1 MTYQFV
7 DTVRQTEMVGESMP
21 DEAVRINGKWL
32 ENEVSGYRTLHVSGR
47 ELISTEINTNTIA
60 GMNGEIFLNSRIPAR
75 VIAVRYLLAAKS
87 NFEFRQAFN
96 QLCRL
101 LQPAQVEVVFADEPD
116 KYFIGT
122 KSEIENPEPGSNITT
137 GEFKIYCTD
146 PFKYSTTEKTF
157 QMDSTGTIMVENTG
171 SVPVPIRYE
180 ITHNHENGYV
190 GIASEHGAMEF
201 GKREEADGVT
211 YQQMEHLLSISDFVS
226 APNDT
231 TSKDAMHP
239 LYGTKGTLTTKSW
252 AGRTYLTL
260 GTVGT
265 LVGAANGG
273 MRTLT
278 IPADSNGQS
287 GCLNWYLYGHLIMW
301 ANVMGQTGEMSIS
314 VLTSDNKLIAGL
326 NWNKT
331 DMSGNTAYYD
341 FVVYNPSGTDNDAM
355 KGRVLKSFA
364 YQTDHRHELNP
375 WYGDWGHVDLK
386 KEGAKITY
394 FYWGQYHTFNIPEI
408 ANLQAAKI
416 QVSCKAWRA
425 SNKTLYIH
433 GFNTLNFYKCNVN
446 KWRDVP
452 NRYWQG
458 SKLEIDGNTGQ
469 FLVAGMP
476 KPQDEILG
484 SKWFKAEPGETEVKL
499 YFSSFCSPKPT
510 VVARIREAW
519 L

>member
-201 GKREEADGVT
+201 GKREEADGQT

-226 APNDT
+226 ASDDT

-239 LYGTKGTLTTKSW
+239 TYGTKGTLTTKSW

-260 GTVGT
+260 GTV
-265 LVGAANGG
+265 
-273 MRTLT
+273 
-278 IPADSNGQS
+278 
-287 GCLNWYLYGHLIMW
+287 
-301 ANVMGQTGEMSIS
+301 
-314 VLTSDNKLIAGL
+314 
-326 NWNKT
+326 
-331 DMSGNTAYYD
+331 
-341 FVVYNPSGTDNDAM
+341 
-355 KGRVLKSFA
+355 
-364 YQTDHRHELNP
+364 
-375 WYGDWGHVDLK
+375 
-386 KEGAKITY
+386 
-394 FYWGQYHTFNIPEI
+394 
-408 ANLQAAKI
+408 
-416 QVSCKAWRA
+416 
-425 SNKTLYIH
+425 
-433 GFNTLNFYKCNVN
+433 
-446 KWRDVP
+446 
-452 NRYWQG
+452 
-458 SKLEIDGNTGQ
+458 
-469 FLVAGMP
+469 
-476 KPQDEILG
+476 
-484 SKWFKAEPGETEVKL
+484 
-499 YFSSFCSPKPT
+499 
-510 VVARIREAW
+510 
-519 L
+519 

>member
-1 MTYQFV
+1 MIDVIY
-7 DTVRQTEMVGESMP
+7 
-21 DEAVRINGKWL
+21 NGKYL
-32 ENEVSGYRTLHVSGR
+32 QHEVQGLKILQVTGR
-47 ELISTEINTNTIA
+47 EVTGYEIDEKQIGGLDGST
-60 GMNGEIFLNSRIPAR
+60 
-75 VIAVRYLLAAKS
+75 YLSSSIEPRDIKVKFTLAAPTKEAYRIRM
-87 NFEFRQAFN
+87 NKLNNLLRAREV
-96 QLCRL
+96 QLR
-101 LQPAQVEVVFADEPD
+101 FSDEND
-116 KYFIGT
+116 KYFNA
-122 KSEIENPEPGSNITT
+122 SSAEASRDEII
-137 GEFKIYCTD
+137 FHCCD
-146 PFKYSTTEKTF
+146 PFKYSVAERLFT
-157 QMDSTGTIMVENTG
+157 MANDTINITNTG

-211 YQQMEHLLSISDFVS
+211 YQQMERLLSMPQFVA

-314 VLTSDNKLIAGL
+314 VLTADNKLIAGL

-331 DMSGNTAYYD
+331 DMSGNTAHYD

-355 KGRVLKSFA
+355 KGKVLKSFD
-364 YQTDHRHELNP
+364 YQTSHLHSENP

-386 KEGAKITY
+386 KEGSKITY
-394 FYWGQYHTFNIPEI
+394 FYWGSYHTFNIPEI
-408 ANLQAAKI
+408 ATLQAAKI

-433 GFNTLNFYKCNVN
+433 GFDTLDFYKSNVT

-458 SKLEIDGNTGQ
+458 SKLEIDGNAGQ

-484 SKWFKAEPGETEVKL
+484 TKWFKAEPGETEVKL

>member
-1 MTYQFV
+1 MYNFV
-7 DTVRQTEMVGESMP
+7 DTTAASATESLP
-21 DEAVRINGKWL
+21 TEALKYNGVFL
-32 ENEVSGYRTLHVSGR
+32 DTEIPEFRTLSVSGR
-47 ELISTEINTNTIA
+47 EVLDKESDLKTIDGIHGA
-60 GMNGEIFLNSRIPAR
+60 TVLSHRIPERKITVRYQLKASTAYAFRNAFNKLNKILGAENAR
-75 VIAVRYLLAAKS
+75 VI
-87 NFEFRQAFN
+87 
-96 QLCRL
+96 
-101 LQPAQVEVVFADEPD
+101 FADEPD
-116 KYFIGT
+116 KYFVGT
-122 KSEIENPEPGSNITT
+122 AHNGETPDPGRLDTT
-137 GEFKIYCTD
+137 GEIEILCAD

-157 QMDSTGTIMVENTG
+157 AMDSAGTIMVENTG

-180 ITHNHENGYV
+180 LTHNHENGYV

-314 VLTSDNKLIAGL
+314 VLTADNKLIAGL

-331 DMSGNTAYYD
+331 DMSGNTAHYD
-341 FVVYNPSGTDNDAM
+341 IVVYNPSGTDNDAM
-355 KGRVLKSFA
+355 KGKVLKSFDC
-364 YQTDHRHELNP
+364 QTNHLHSENP

-433 GFNTLNFYKCNVN
+433 GFDTLNFYKCNVS

-484 SKWFKAEPGETEVKL
+484 TKWFKAEPGETEVKL

>member
-1 MTYQFV
+1 MNKLNNLLRAREVQLRF
-7 DTVRQTEMVGESMP
+7 S
-21 DEAVRINGKWL
+21 DEN
-32 ENEVSGYRTLHVSGR
+32 
-47 ELISTEINTNTIA
+47 
-60 GMNGEIFLNSRIPAR
+60 
-75 VIAVRYLLAAKS
+75 
-87 NFEFRQAFN
+87 
-96 QLCRL
+96 
-101 LQPAQVEVVFADEPD
+101 D
-116 KYFIGT
+116 KYFNA
-122 KSEIENPEPGSNITT
+122 SSAEARQDEIT
-137 GEFKIYCTD
+137 FHCCD
-146 PFKYSTTEKTF
+146 PFKYSVAERLFT
-157 QMDSTGTIMVENTG
+157 MANDTINITNTG

-252 AGRTYLTL
+252 VGRTYLTL

-314 VLTSDNKLIAGL
+314 VLTADNKLIAGL

-341 FVVYNPSGTDNDAM
+341 FVVYNPSGTDNDPM
-355 KGRVLKSFA
+355 KGKVLKSFT

-386 KEGAKITY
+386 KEGSKITY

-433 GFNTLNFYKCNVN
+433 GFDTLDFYKCNVS

-484 SKWFKAEPGETEVKL
+484 SKWFKAPPGETEVKL

>member
-1 MTYQFV
+1 MIDVIY
-7 DTVRQTEMVGESMP
+7 
-21 DEAVRINGKWL
+21 NGKYL
-32 ENEVSGYRTLHVSGR
+32 QYEVQGLKILQVTGR
-47 ELISTEINTNTIA
+47 EVTGYEIDEKQIGGLDGST
-60 GMNGEIFLNSRIPAR
+60 
-75 VIAVRYLLAAKS
+75 YLSSSIEPRDIKVKFTLAAPTKEAYRIRM
-87 NFEFRQAFN
+87 NKLNNLLRAREV
-96 QLCRL
+96 QLR
-101 LQPAQVEVVFADEPD
+101 FSDEND
-116 KYFIGT
+116 KYFNASSAEAS
-122 KSEIENPEPGSNITT
+122 KDEIT
-137 GEFKIYCTD
+137 FHCCD
-146 PFKYSTTEKTF
+146 PFKYSVAERLFTMTNDTLNI
-157 QMDSTGTIMVENTG
+157 TNTG

-211 YQQMEHLLSISDFVS
+211 YQQMECLLSMPQFVA

-231 TSKDAMHP
+231 TGKDAMHP

-314 VLTSDNKLIAGL
+314 VLTADNKLIAGL

-331 DMSGNTAYYD
+331 DMSGNTAHYD

-355 KGRVLKSFA
+355 KGKVLKSFD
-364 YQTDHRHELNP
+364 YQTSHLHSENP

-433 GFNTLNFYKCNVN
+433 GFDTLNFYKCNVN

>member
-1 MTYQFV
+1 MAN
-7 DTVRQTEMVGESMP
+7 DT
-21 DEAVRINGKWL
+21 I
-32 ENEVSGYRTLHVSGR
+32 
-47 ELISTEINTNTIA
+47 
-60 GMNGEIFLNSRIPAR
+60 
-75 VIAVRYLLAAKS
+75 
-87 NFEFRQAFN
+87 
-96 QLCRL
+96 
-101 LQPAQVEVVFADEPD
+101 
-116 KYFIGT
+116 
-122 KSEIENPEPGSNITT
+122 NIT
-137 GEFKIYCTD
+137 
-146 PFKYSTTEKTF
+146 
-157 QMDSTGTIMVENTG
+157 NTG

-252 AGRTYLTL
+252 VGRTYLTL

-314 VLTSDNKLIAGL
+314 VLTADNKLIAGL

-341 FVVYNPSGTDNDAM
+341 FVVYNPSGTDNDPM
-355 KGRVLKSFA
+355 KGKVLKSFT

-386 KEGAKITY
+386 KEGSKITY

-433 GFNTLNFYKCNVN
+433 GFDTLDFYKCDVS

-484 SKWFKAEPGETEVKL
+484 SKWFKAPPGETEVKL

>member
-1 MTYQFV
+1 MIDIIY
-7 DTVRQTEMVGESMP
+7 
-21 DEAVRINGKWL
+21 NGKYL
-32 ENEVSGYRTLHVSGR
+32 QYEVQGLKILQVTGR
-47 ELISTEINTNTIA
+47 EVTGYDIDEKEIGGLNGSTY
-60 GMNGEIFLNSRIPAR
+60 LSSRIEPR
-75 VIAVRYLLAAKS
+75 DIKVKFTLAAPTKEAYRIRM
-87 NFEFRQAFN
+87 NKLNNLLRAREV
-96 QLCRL
+96 QLR
-101 LQPAQVEVVFADEPD
+101 FSDEND
-116 KYFIGT
+116 KYFNA
-122 KSEIENPEPGSNITT
+122 SSAEASQDEIT
-137 GEFKIYCTD
+137 FHCCD
-146 PFKYSTTEKTF
+146 PFKYSVAERLFTMANDTLNIT
-157 QMDSTGTIMVENTG
+157 NTG

-252 AGRTYLTL
+252 VGRTYLTL

-314 VLTSDNKLIAGL
+314 VLTADNKLIAGL
-326 NWNKT
+326 NWFKT
-331 DMSGNTAYYD
+331 DMSGNTAHYEI
-341 FVVYNPSGTDNDAM
+341 VVYNPSGTDNDAM
-355 KGRVLKSFA
+355 KGKVLKSFG
-364 YQTDHRHELNP
+364 YQTNHLHSENP

-433 GFNTLNFYKCNVN
+433 GFDTLNFYKCNVS

-458 SKLEIDGNTGQ
+458 SKLEIDGNTGK